1 MLPDGALLLLYL
13 PQRHWQ
19 STAQTSIPSVQVDCL
34 SYSGLSLIQLVTNT
48 AMSSHGSGWSQ
59 YYGGVHAP
67 NDTPASHCCF
77 RDLTGLH
84 DSLPV
89 PGSAYS
95 PCVGSATDKTDQPGY
110 RRNRHSRATHRKRSR
125 RPSILDETR
134 RKDGRANLN
143 PQVAP
148 TDSKAAESASRIDR
162 AFSIG
167 LLICQFRAIIPHV
180 ATT

>member
-1 MLPDGALLLLYL
+1 M
-13 PQRHWQ
+13 
-19 STAQTSIPSVQVDCL
+19 AQTSIPSVQVDCR
-34 SYSGLSLIQLVTNT
+34 SYIGGEHT
-48 AMSSHGSGWSQ
+48 AMSSHGSGLSQ

-95 PCVGSATDKTDQPGY
+95 PCFCSATDKTDQPGY
-110 RRNRHSRATHRKRSR
+110 RRNRHSRTAHRKRSR
-125 RPSILDETR
+125 QPSILDETR
-134 RKDGRANLN
+134 RKDGLANLDS
-143 PQVAP
+143 QVAP
-148 TDSKAAESASRIDR
+148 TNSKAAESASRIGR
-162 AFSIG
+162 AFSIR
-167 LLICQFRAIIPHV
+167 LLICQLCAIIPTV